1 MTYGEP
7 TPRDLPLILHDLID
21 QIHRHRTAGVPQA
34 EIDELVSEYRA
45 LRADL

>member
-1 MTYGEP
+1 MTLGEP
-7 TPRDLPLILHDLID
+7 IARDLPLILHDLID
-21 QIHRHRTAGVPQA
+21 QIHRRRTVGVTQA